1 MRSNNCGRSSAGRTR
16 TALAPDRHLAVYPG
30 TFDPPTYGHLDI
42 LTRSRRLFDRVIVGI
57 GRNPEKKPSFTV
69 EERMA
74 MLVAAIDEAGITG
87 VQVEAFA
94 GLTAD
99 FAHERGAAAIVRAL
113 RSVTD
118 FELEFALDIANSKL
132 APDLETVL
140 LIARP
145 EYTHLSSTFVR
156 QAAEQGRRLIPGSV
170 PPSVEQYLRKRYGF

>member
-1 MRSNNCGRSSAGRTR
+1 
-16 TALAPDRHLAVYPG
+16 LAPDRHLAVYPG

-170 PPSVEQYLRKRYGF
+170 PPSVEQYLRRRYGF

>member
-1 MRSNNCGRSSAGRTR
+1 M
-16 TALAPDRHLAVYPG
+16 APNRHLAVYPG

-42 LTRSRRLFDRVIVGI
+42 LTRARRLFDRVIVGI
-57 GRNPEKKPSFTV
+57 GRNPEKRPSFSV
-69 EERMA
+69 EERQQ
-74 MLVAAIDEAGITG
+74 MLEAVIAEVGLTG
-87 VQVEAFA
+87 VEVQSFD

-99 FAHERGAAAIVRAL
+99 FAHYLGAAAIVRAL

-118 FELEFALDIANSKL
+118 FELEFALDIANAKL
-132 APDLETVL
+132 APELETVL

-170 PPSVEQYLRKRYGF
+170 PPAVEQYLRRRYGF

>member
-1 MRSNNCGRSSAGRTR
+1 MST
-16 TALAPDRHLAVYPG
+16 DRHLAIYPG

-42 LTRSRRLFDRVIVGI
+42 LTRARRLFDHVIVLI
-57 GRNPEKKPSFTV
+57 GRNPAKRPSFSLDERRQMLEDAIRELGISNV
-69 EERMA
+69 E
-74 MLVAAIDEAGITG
+74 VAAFD
-87 VQVEAFA
+87 

-99 FAHERGAAAIVRAL
+99 FAQQRGAGAIVRAL

-118 FELEFALDIANSKL
+118 FEAEFALDIANAKL

-156 QAAEQGRRLIPGSV
+156 QAAEQGRRIIPGSV
-170 PPSVEQYLRKRYGF
+170 PPAVEQHVRRRYGF

>member
-1 MRSNNCGRSSAGRTR
+1 MTI
-16 TALAPDRHLAVYPG
+16 DRHLAIYPG
-30 TFDPPTYGHLDI
+30 TFDPPTCGHLDI

-57 GRNPEKKPSFTV
+57 GRNPAKLPSFSV
-69 EERMA
+69 EERLE
-74 MLVAAIDEAGITG
+74 MLRAVVEEAGLSG
-87 VQVEAFA
+87 VSVEAFD

-99 FAHERGAAAIVRAL
+99 FATAHGAGAIVRAL

-118 FELEFALDIANSKL
+118 FELEFALDIANAKL

-156 QAAEQGRRLIPGSV
+156 QAAQQGRRLIPGSV
-170 PPSVEQYLRKRYGF
+170 PHAVEQRLRQRYGF

>member
-1 MRSNNCGRSSAGRTR
+1 MR

-57 GRNPEKKPSFTV
+57 GRNPEKRPSFTV

-74 MLVAAIDEAGITG
+74 MLEAAIDEAEITG
-87 VQVEAFA
+87 VQVEAFD

>member
-1 MRSNNCGRSSAGRTR
+1 M
-16 TALAPDRHLAVYPG
+16 APDRHLAVYPG

-42 LTRSRRLFDRVIVGI
+42 LTRARRLFDRVIVGI
-57 GRNPEKKPSFTV
+57 GRNPEKRPSFPV
-69 EERMA
+69 EERLR
-74 MLVAAIDEAGITG
+74 MLEAAIAEAALTGIA
-87 VQVEAFA
+87 VEAFD

-99 FAHERGAAAIVRAL
+99 FASQRGAAAIVRAL

-170 PPSVEQYLRKRYGF
+170 PPSVEQYLRRRYGF

>member
-1 MRSNNCGRSSAGRTR
+1 MKGNRS
-16 TALAPDRHLAVYPG
+16 LAIYPG

-42 LTRSRRLFDRVIVGI
+42 LTRARRLFDKVVVAI
-57 GRNPEKKPSFTV
+57 GVNPSKRPSFSVEARVEMLRAAV
-69 EERMA
+69 EE
-74 MLVAAIDEAGITG
+74 LHITN
-87 VQVEAFA
+87 VEVTAFE

-99 FAHERGAAAIVRAL
+99 FAVTQGAIAIVRAL

-118 FELEFALDIANSKL
+118 FEAEFALDIANAKL

-156 QAAEQGRRLIPGSV
+156 QAAEQGRRIIPGSV
-170 PPSVEQYLRKRYGF
+170 PPSVEQHVRRHYGF

>member
-1 MRSNNCGRSSAGRTR
+1 M
-16 TALAPDRHLAVYPG
+16 APDRHLAVYPG

-42 LTRSRRLFDRVIVGI
+42 LVRARRLFDRVIVAI
-57 GRNPEKKPSFTV
+57 GRNPSKQPSFDV
-69 EERMA
+69 DERHE
-74 MLVAAIDEAGITG
+74 MLGEAVAELGLTG
-87 VQVEAFA
+87 VEVMAFD

-99 FAHERGAAAIVRAL
+99 FARDQGAAAIVRAL

-118 FELEFALDIANSKL
+118 FEAEFALDIANAKL

-156 QAAEQGRRLIPGSV
+156 QAAEQGRRIIPGSV
-170 PPSVEQYLRKRYGF
+170 PPSVERHLRRHYGF

>member
-1 MRSNNCGRSSAGRTR
+1 M
-16 TALAPDRHLAVYPG
+16 APDRHLAVYPG

-42 LTRSRRLFDRVIVGI
+42 LTRARRLFDRVIVGI
-57 GRNPEKKPSFTV
+57 GRNPEKRPSFSV
-69 EERMA
+69 EERMR
-74 MLVAAIDEAGITG
+74 MLEEAITEAAITGI
-87 VQVEAFA
+87 QVEAFA

-118 FELEFALDIANSKL
+118 FELEFALDIANAKL
-132 APDLETVL
+132 APELETVL

-170 PPSVEQYLRKRYGF
+170 PPSVERYLRQRYGF